1 MKRNGYDCFQ
11 LNRRDFIGA
20 IAGTAAWTGCTS
32 LLAAERLGRPNL
44 IVGVLSDI
52 HLSNEEVRK
61 SKSWTRIFVE
71 TLKFY
76 KKRGVDAVIIAGD
89 LTNGGR
95 MSEMRV
101 VADAWKSV
109 FGDSDT
115 PVKVFVTGNHEFVY
129 YDKKKKEGDLTSP
142 VVTDGLYADIR
153 RNWKELFNEEWSPY
167 FIKTVKGYSFVGA
180 HWGDHLNGKALKAF
194 IDSNRNTL
202 SGSRPFFFVQHAHPK
217 DTCYGSWTWDQR
229 NGGDASKILSAFP
242 NAVAF
247 SGHTHY
253 SLTDERSVWQGS
265 FTSIGT
271 AALRTVYL
279 PYGRENSGTKIRMP
293 WMRGGAQG
301 MLMTVWDDEFVLE
314 RYSLS
319 RMEKVGEDWVVP
331 VLRSACDPRP
341 FAFAERSKLAC
352 APEFAE
358 GSKIVLSETKGKD
371 LAGKEE
377 DQLVVSFPAARG
389 RGDSLSRVYDYEV
402 ALESVSNP
410 DRKCVKL
417 VYQPGI
423 LNNVKHMSDTASC
436 VFGKCEL
443 PPSPYNV
450 RVTPRNSYEMTG
462 KPIFLNGQN

>member
-180 HWGDHLNGKALKAF
+180 HWGDHLNGNALKAF
-194 IDSNRNTL
+194 IDSNRNMRSLMVDKLMNCEMVVLTRTPDNIDKDEIHKIIRGISRRAAISYDYPDGHIEYDEIEDPLPFDKEAPVIEIADDDFALWYRDL
-202 SGSRPFFFVQHAHPK
+202 SEEM
-217 DTCYGSWTWDQR
+217 DTYEGKTVHVKGLVARDNKLGKNGVVIGRHIMTCCADDIAYSGLVCNFSAPVSLKTRDWITVTAKISLEPHKLYG
-229 NGGDASKILSAFP
+229 
-242 NAVAF
+242 
-247 SGHTHY
+247 
-253 SLTDERSVWQGS
+253 
-265 FTSIGT
+265 
-271 AALRTVYL
+271 
-279 PYGRENSGTKIRMP
+279 GR
-293 WMRGGAQG
+293 RG
-301 MLMTVWDDEFVLE
+301 
-314 RYSLS
+314 
-319 RMEKVGEDWVVP
+319 P
-331 VLRSACDPRP
+331 VLYATEYAMSSAP
-341 FAFAERSKLAC
+341 K
-352 APEFAE
+352 
-358 GSKIVLSETKGKD
+358 
-371 LAGKEE
+371 
-377 DQLVVSFPAARG
+377 Q
-389 RGDSLSRVYDYEV
+389 EV
-402 ALESVSNP
+402 ATF
-410 DRKCVKL
+410 
-417 VYQPGI
+417 Y
-423 LNNVKHMSDTASC
+423 
-436 VFGKCEL
+436 
-443 PPSPYNV
+443 
-450 RVTPRNSYEMTG
+450 
-462 KPIFLNGQN
+462 

>member
-153 RNWKELFNEEWSPY
+153 RNWRDLFNEEWSPY

-217 DTCYGSWTWDQR
+217 DTCYGS
-229 NGGDASKILSAFP
+229 
-242 NAVAF
+242 
-247 SGHTHY
+247 
-253 SLTDERSVWQGS
+253 
-265 FTSIGT
+265 
-271 AALRTVYL
+271 
-279 PYGRENSGTKIRMP
+279 
-293 WMRGGAQG
+293 
-301 MLMTVWDDEFVLE
+301 
-314 RYSLS
+314 
-319 RMEKVGEDWVVP
+319 
-331 VLRSACDPRP
+331 
-341 FAFAERSKLAC
+341 
-352 APEFAE
+352 
-358 GSKIVLSETKGKD
+358 
-371 LAGKEE
+371 
-377 DQLVVSFPAARG
+377 
-389 RGDSLSRVYDYEV
+389 
-402 ALESVSNP
+402 
-410 DRKCVKL
+410 
-417 VYQPGI
+417 
-423 LNNVKHMSDTASC
+423 
-436 VFGKCEL
+436 
-443 PPSPYNV
+443 
-450 RVTPRNSYEMTG
+450 
-462 KPIFLNGQN
+462 